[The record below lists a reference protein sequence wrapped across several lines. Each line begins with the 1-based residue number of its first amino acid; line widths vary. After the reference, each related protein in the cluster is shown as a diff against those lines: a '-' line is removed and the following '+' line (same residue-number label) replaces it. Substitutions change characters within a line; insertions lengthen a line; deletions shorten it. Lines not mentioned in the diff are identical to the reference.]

1 MIVTHDK
8 YLDKEGL
15 SLYLI
20 ENKNEIIKNIKLID
34 SYLKKGSQ
42 QEKEFALALIKKGI
56 CFVVIK
62 GGNTYKFYP
71 SRFLGYVD
79 NNMDAHVNNDNKD
92 GRKTNPK
99 ISVILGTKPVFNLE
113 LEEEYVRYCE
123 QLGFKANKK
132 GSFGVERKYWLLD

>member
-1 MIVTHDK
+1 MQDER
-8 YLDKEGL
+8 YLTGVLRYIHQNPVQPNMCQTVGEYKWSSDIFYRME
-15 SLYLI
+15 
-20 ENKNEIIKNIKLID
+20 
-34 SYLKKGSQ
+34 
-42 QEKEFALALIKKGI
+42 
-56 CFVVIK
+56 IK
-62 GGNTYKFYP
+62 GFEAKRTDPAASIYKFYP

-79 NNMDAHVNNDNKD
+79 NNMDAHVNNDDKD

-113 LEEEYVRYCE
+113 LEEAYVRYCE